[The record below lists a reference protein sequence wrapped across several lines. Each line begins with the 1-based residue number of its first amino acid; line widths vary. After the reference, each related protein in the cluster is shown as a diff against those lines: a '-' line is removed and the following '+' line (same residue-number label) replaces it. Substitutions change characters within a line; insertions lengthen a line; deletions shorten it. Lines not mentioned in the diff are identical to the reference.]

1 MSKKIILLAGPTAS
15 GKSKLAVYLAKK
27 INGEIINADSM
38 QVYKEF
44 SILSSRPTKSEIKKN
59 KHHLYGIVSVKKY
72 FSAGD
77 WLKEAKKKIDVCLKK
92 RKVPILVGGTG
103 LYFNTITKGISKIPD
118 IDNKTRFKVRALFN
132 ELGFKRF
139 YKKLLSLDP
148 NIRNKISS
156 TDSQRMQRAYEVKLK
171 TKKSLFEWI
180 AGTKSDFLDFNIKK
194 VFIDIP
200 REVLLKK
207 ISLRTE
213 QMFKNNCIKEVR
225 RFNKLKVKKIL
236 SANKLIGVKKND
248 KKIIN
253 NNLGNQ
259 YEIIIAPGPNEI
271 NDAKNINAECI
282 LNNSNSLNITQ
293 LATLIKNS
301 SFVIANDTGPAH
313 IAAHLGSKGLA
324 LFGKH
329 TTAEL
334 VSIERE
340 NFKAIQV
347 SDLKKLSANKV
358 FERMLEYIN

>member
-44 SILSSRPTKSEIKKN
+44 SILSSRPSKSETKKV

-92 RKVPILVGGTG
+92 KKIPIIVGGTG

-139 YKKLLSLDP
+139 YEKLFLLDP

-200 REVLLKK
+200 RDELLKK
-207 ISLRTE
+207 ISKRTE
-213 QMFKNNCIKEVR
+213 LMFEQNCLDEVR
-225 RFNKLKVKKIL
+225 KFNSLKINRTL
-236 SANKLIGVKKND
+236 SPNKLIGVYE
-248 KKIIN
+248 I
-253 NNLGNQ
+253 NQ
-259 YEIIIAPGPNEI
+259 YLKGSIPQDKCRELI
-271 NDAKNINAECI
+271 NIKTRQYAKRQNTWARGHMKNWNKIYSKNFSI
-282 LNNSNSLNITQ
+282 L
-293 LATLIKNS
+293 
-301 SFVIANDTGPAH
+301 
-313 IAAHLGSKGLA
+313 
-324 LFGKH
+324 
-329 TTAEL
+329 
-334 VSIERE
+334 
-340 NFKAIQV
+340 
-347 SDLKKLSANKV
+347 LKKTLKV
-358 FERMLEYIN
+358 IS